1 MRSESTRPPL
11 SAAGA
16 VSTLC
21 GLLLVG
27 CVAHP
32 VGPARTFTTYE
43 GKAVASAQAAQSAVA
58 TVRLLSTT
66 AADGKTFGPYTV
78 VALSEQEDG
87 LSAVEGTFASIQ
99 PPDRRADAL
108 RAELGAIL
116 SSAVGHAADVRI
128 AARRGRL
135 DDLDRVA
142 APLAGDAAALDRF
155 VTSHQ

>member
-1 MRSESTRPPL
+1 L
-11 SAAGA
+11 A
-16 VSTLC
+16 
-21 GLLLVG
+21 G

-32 VGPARTFTTYE
+32 VGPARTYTTYE
-43 GKAVASAQAAQSAVA
+43 GKAVASAEAAQSAVA
-58 TVRLLSTT
+58 TVQLLATT

-87 LSAVEGTFASIQ
+87 LSSIEGTFASIQ

-108 RAELGAIL
+108 RGELGAIL

-128 AARRGRL
+128 AARRGHL

-142 APLAGDAAALDRF
+142 APLAEDAAALDRF
-155 VTSHQ
+155 LGRHR